1 MSVAIPGWRRRRR
14 NGFLAT
20 FAGCYLAC
28 LPGAHRLAAQPAK
41 PSEYQVKAA
50 YLLNFGKFVEWPAK
64 PGAAPDEPFQICVL
78 GKDPFG
84 PFLDTALAGETIN
97 RAPLAARRIA
107 KTQDAAPCRILFIST
122 SEQESL
128 KAILQSLEKV
138 PVLTVSDIA
147 QFGRQGGMIQFVFSG
162 NRVRFDVNLVAA
174 RAAGLTLSSELL
186 KVALSVKRTP

>member
-1 MSVAIPGWRRRRR
+1 MRVAEAGRRRTRR
-14 NGFLAT
+14 SRFLAT
-20 FAGCYLAC
+20 FAGCCLAC
-28 LPGAHRLAAQPAK
+28 LTGAGSLTAQPPK
-41 PSEYQVKAA
+41 PSQYQVKAA

-64 PGAAPDEPFQICVL
+64 PGTASDEPFHICVL

-84 PFLDTALAGETIN
+84 TSLDAALAGETIN

-107 KTQDAAPCRILFIST
+107 KPQDAAACRILFIST

-128 KAILQSLEKV
+128 KSVLQSLEKI

-147 QFGRQGGMIQFVFSG
+147 QFVRQGGMIQFVFSG

-174 RAAGLTLSSELL
+174 RAAGLNLSSELL